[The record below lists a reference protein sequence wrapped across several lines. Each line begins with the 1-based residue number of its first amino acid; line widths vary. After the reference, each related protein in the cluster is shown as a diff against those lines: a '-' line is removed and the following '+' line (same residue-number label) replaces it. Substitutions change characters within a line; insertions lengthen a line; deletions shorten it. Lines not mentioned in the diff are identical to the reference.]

1 MTQAYDQPLNKKYW
15 KTRYFYSSSLSA
27 STDNWYSSSF
37 EQTRIV
43 PQDEFLGFANSFFRG
58 CKMSSP
64 DFNIP
69 STDTIDGGAVVEF
82 IEGNPNILISKDPS
96 FDGDLDVQ

>member
-1 MTQAYDQPLNKKYW
+1 
-15 KTRYFYSSSLSA
+15 
-27 STDNWYSSSF
+27 
-37 EQTRIV
+37 
-43 PQDEFLGFANSFFRG
+43 
-58 CKMSSP
+58 MSSP